1 MTEFMNH
8 CGRKMGLSAVY
19 SYNKATGGQAFL
31 PLNLLF
37 FLHSFLLASP
47 PFLILVEHGSSGPAV
62 AEVDGGFLPRTA
74 GPTLRVTVN
83 RGESS
88 EPSLWSGFV

>member
-1 MTEFMNH
+1 
-8 CGRKMGLSAVY
+8 MGLSAVY

-47 PFLILVEHGSSGPAV
+47 PFLICVEHGSSGPAV
-62 AEVDGGFLPRTA
+62 AEVDGALPPKDCWA
-74 GPTLRVTVN
+74 YSPGDGELWRV
-83 RGESS
+83 E
-88 EPSLWSGFV
+88 